1 VPEARRVS
9 SLQTPRPIQ
18 ANRLCSAFLLALLF
32 SLLGG
37 TLDDVVADALR
48 QFARSGPLTMI
59 AALVWF
65 MIAYFTRQSLI
76 GMAIGAKSI
85 TRTQAPKLFNALEI
99 LCVARGIPMPAL
111 QIIEA
116 PALNCLCLRFARG
129 SLRGSGN
136 AQPD

>member
-1 VPEARRVS
+1 
-9 SLQTPRPIQ
+9 
-18 ANRLCSAFLLALLF
+18 
-32 SLLGG
+32 
-37 TLDDVVADALR
+37 
-48 QFARSGPLTMI
+48 MI

-85 TRTQAPKLFNALEI
+85 TPQAPKLFNALEN
-99 LCVARGIPMPAL
+99 LCVARGLPMPAL